1 MAFKCVV
8 LNENAGPARMGRTLE
23 EVDRDIRD
31 AVDAKDVQRLK
42 LLVAEKTELLAGIGL
57 MKSSAIMSVILK
69 RNLFR
74 LSVLTGKLVVYR

>member
-1 MAFKCVV
+1 VAFKCVV